1 MPENSQIRAKGVGKN
16 AVRHDLDGTPGLAG
30 SDLQQGEVSQLE
42 AGQKAVQ
49 NTQQA
54 QQVQANA
61 PQPPP
66 APGAGPMQVPDP
78 VQFAMGKLGGG
89 DLQGA
94 GQQVLEQRD
103 FSRWLPL
110 LRKLAVSPTS
120 SGILQR
126 AYVERLSKEANR
138 PLGGSATVIRQR
150 DFDARLEQFNA
161 G

>member
-1 MPENSQIRAKGVGKN
+1 MPENSPIRAKGVGKS

-49 NTQQA
+49 NTQQ
-54 QQVQANA
+54 VQAA
-61 PQPPP
+61 PTPTAP
-66 APGAGPMQVPDP
+66 APGEGANPMQVPDP
-78 VQFAMGKLGGG
+78 IQFAMGKLGGG
-89 DLQGA
+89 NLQEA
-94 GQQVLEQRD
+94 GQEVLEKRD

-110 LRKLAVSPTS
+110 LRRLAVSPTS

-150 DFDARLEQFNA
+150 DFDTRLEAFNA
-161 G
+161 S